1 MIFKKQSILIIFR
14 LCLTYIAAASLIS
27 CSEKPQ
33 SAEEDLLASAYGESI
48 DMSDIAPL
56 LGANMTKQDSFFFIK
71 EYVDNW
77 LQNQVILHYARK
89 DNAIDEASI
98 NKKAEDFKHDLIRF
112 EYRNK
117 LLSEQL
123 DTLVEANE
131 VLKYYK
137 ENPENF
143 ELKQNI
149 IRFVFIKM
157 PKALEDKY
165 NYWNTFS
172 KGDAED
178 RTKLAIIAL
187 KNGGNAYLD
196 NEKWLAFDDI
206 LKVVPITTYNQED
219 FINNNRLFK
228 IENSSFT
235 WYIHISD
242 FRIKDH
248 VSPYEFV
255 EDKIKQ
261 ILINRRKV
269 LLMQKIENRLVK
281 KALKDDQIKIYMKEY
296 E

>member
-1 MIFKKQSILIIFR
+1 M
-14 LCLTYIAAASLIS
+14 IS

-248 VSPYEFV
+248 VSPYELV